1 MSILFEIAFQN
12 ARFLQ
17 QMNSIC
23 FEFKK
28 NDCVEYNDIVEDK
41 YKQKIHKTKCLIK
54 IDPYRSS
61 INSYGILETQI
72 C

>member
-1 MSILFEIAFQN
+1 MPG
-12 ARFLQ
+12 FLKQ
-17 QMNSIC
+17 VNCIC

-41 YKQKIHKTKCLIK
+41 YKQKTHKTKCSIE
-54 IDPYRSS
+54 IDPYWSC